1 MPAPLPQ
8 PPAAHGRAIYNQS
21 SCLHVQ
27 MIVEWFRLQHNRRRQ
42 QGGCCQLDEM
52 MGAQRGLAN
61 EGDRCLLPDSQ
72 SDDRRMDVVEA
83 QRLPAANEQGCEW

>member
-1 MPAPLPQ
+1 
-8 PPAAHGRAIYNQS
+8 
-21 SCLHVQ
+21 
-27 MIVEWFRLQHNRRRQ
+27 
-42 QGGCCQLDEM
+42 LDEM